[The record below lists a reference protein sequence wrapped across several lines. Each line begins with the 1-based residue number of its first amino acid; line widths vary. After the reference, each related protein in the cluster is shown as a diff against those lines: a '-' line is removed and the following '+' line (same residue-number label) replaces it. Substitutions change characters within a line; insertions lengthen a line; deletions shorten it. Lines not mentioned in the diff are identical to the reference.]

1 MARRR
6 RPASGSRA
14 GMRRGELTPGE
25 IKANAPK
32 PDEGFTVRAT
42 GHGVGKPARDV
53 LSVGVTPDEEGRA
66 AEAPI
71 DPSMPTEEQ
80 MRTFNLNRL
89 GILGGEG
96 GPFGIGGWNDPE
108 TKKVVMDSTVLL
120 PRTSGGL
127 SSAMQIGAVHRQAA
141 IGNLGKKGY
150 EGDINIPE
158 HLQPGQFFPEETTV
172 EDLGNIGAGG
182 RKRVRIMPSRQEM
195 VDVEA
200 DIAAKGLNFP
210 DDPPPGNF
218 RRAYP

>member
-14 GMRRGELTPGE
+14 GMRRGELTSAE

-42 GHGVGKPARDV
+42 GRGVGKNARNV
-53 LSVGVTPDEEGRA
+53 LSVGITPDEQGRS
-66 AEAPI
+66 AEVPI
-71 DPSMPTEEQ
+71 DPSMSTEEQ

-127 SSAMQIGAVHRQAA
+127 AAAMQIGSEHGQAA
-141 IGNLGKKGY
+141 IGNLGKTGY
-150 EGDINIPE
+150 VGDIDIAP
-158 HLQPGQFFPEETTV
+158 HLQKDQFFPEEPTIT
-172 EDLGNIGAGG
+172 DLGNVGAGG
-182 RKRVRIMPSRQEM
+182 RKRVKIMSSRQEM
-195 VDVEA
+195 INAEA
-200 DIAAKGLNFP
+200 EAKAKELGFP
-210 DDPPPGNF
+210 DDLTPEGWKL
-218 RRAYP
+218 A